1 MARITPTL
9 ILQKNEAA
17 DLSRAPGRMD
27 CMNVQVKMAS
37 FDSLLATFLIG
48 ANKQPQLKSQ
58 IAKLLK
64 F

>member
-1 MARITPTL
+1 
-9 ILQKNEAA
+9 
-17 DLSRAPGRMD
+17 
-27 CMNVQVKMAS
+27 MNVQVKMAS

-58 IAKLLK
+58 IGKLLK